1 MKKKLIEFAY
11 ARSGDKGSNVNIGLI
26 ARSPRDYSII
36 EKQVTAEKVHA
47 FFSSL
52 SPLETIRYELPNLHA
67 FNFVL
72 KGVLQGGGSLSLR
85 SDAQGKALGQ
95 ALLEMEIEDEH
106 RIAD

>member
-1 MKKKLIEFAY
+1 MKKKLIELAY

-26 ARSPRDYSII
+26 ARRPEYFAIL
-36 EKQVTAEKVHA
+36 KKTVTADKVQH

-52 SPLETIRYELPNLHA
+52 SPEETVRFELPNLHA

-95 ALLEMEIEDEH
+95 ALLEMEVEYEC
-106 RIAD
+106 